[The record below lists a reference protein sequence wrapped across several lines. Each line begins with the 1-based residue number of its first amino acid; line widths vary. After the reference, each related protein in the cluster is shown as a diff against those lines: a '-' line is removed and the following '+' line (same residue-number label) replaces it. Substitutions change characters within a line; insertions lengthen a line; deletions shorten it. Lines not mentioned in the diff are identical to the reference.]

1 MKKELQINTILNTK
15 DGRYFGNCIVNNITK
30 KEGEETLY
38 DFISDYGNRVYG
50 WPIDLIEMYFNIGK
64 TASGSHK
71 NYTNVNKIE
80 KTQPNAIKNI
90 GSRFN
95 TGKTQWGLVDFSALE
110 GMVKV
115 LEFGAQK
122 YGIGNWQKGLT
133 TVSIIESL
141 LRHLF
146 AYLKGEDI
154 DSETG
159 LKHVDHAL
167 CNAMFLAYMEKNK
180 KEMDNRKEY
189 SNEISR

>member
-1 MKKELQINTILNTK
+1 MEEKLKLNTVLLTK
-15 DGRYFGNCIVNNITK
+15 DGRYFGNCIINKVTEVEG
-30 KEGEETLY
+30 KETIY

-50 WPIDLIEMYFNIGK
+50 WPIYMIEMYFNIGK
-64 TASGSHK
+64 VADSTHK
-71 NYTNVNKIE
+71 NYTKASEPEKTSNKIE
-80 KTQPNAIKNI
+80 NK

-95 TGKTQWGLVDFSALE
+95 TGKTQWGLVDFAALE

-141 LRHLF
+141 LRHIF

-167 CNAMFLAYMEKNK
+167 CNAMFLVYMEKNK

-189 SNEISR
+189 NNEISR